1 MIYLLFYLLG
11 YIVSYYLC
19 KQLRDIEQLNTWEDI
34 KKSFLVSIFSWFAVI
49 ALLLAIAILADKNKN
64 QKPPKGL

>member
-11 YIVSYYLC
+11 YIISYYLC

-34 KKSFLVSIFSWFAVI
+34 KKSFLVSIFSWLAII

>member
-11 YIVSYYLC
+11 YILSYYLC

-49 ALLLAIAILADKNKN
+49 ALLLAIAVLADKNKN

>member
-1 MIYLLFYLLG
+1 
-11 YIVSYYLC
+11 LC

-49 ALLLAIAILADKNKN
+49 ALLLAIALIADKNE
-64 QKPPKGL
+64 KPPKGL

>member
-11 YIVSYYLC
+11 YIISYYLC